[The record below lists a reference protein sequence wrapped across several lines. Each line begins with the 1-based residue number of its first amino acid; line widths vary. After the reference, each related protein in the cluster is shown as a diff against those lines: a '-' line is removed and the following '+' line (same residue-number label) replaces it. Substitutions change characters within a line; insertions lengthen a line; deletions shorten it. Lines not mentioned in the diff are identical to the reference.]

1 MCPRSDRVAI
11 SIPYPSMELPASPPE
26 AQAPEAEIAK
36 VIGDLDSITQ
46 ALLTVLPPSKP
57 WQRQLLTHLREAD
70 RKLQILRMTVAL
82 GRAPKETADAADQLQ
97 LTLRA
102 ANVYVGGGR
111 VDMGTKTAVQLAF
124 SLGHRITLA
133 FPM

>member
-1 MCPRSDRVAI
+1 MT
-11 SIPYPSMELPASPPE
+11 LPASPPD
-26 AQAPEAEIAK
+26 APAPEAEIAK

-57 WQRQLLTHLREAD
+57 WQRQLLLHLREAD
-70 RKLQILRMTVAL
+70 RKLQVLRMMIAM
-82 GRAPKETADAADQLQ
+82 GRDPKETADAADQLQ
-97 LTLRA
+97 LTLRT
-102 ANVYVGGGR
+102 ANVYVGAGR